1 MRFRLAFVLLL
12 ALATLGAGPARAVD
26 PRPTVESIGERV
38 MCLCGCVAILNHC
51 PHPNCSM
58 QAEERATIQKAID
71 EGKDEPAILQA
82 MVQQYGVKVLAAPP
96 AQGFNLAAWILPGL
110 AVALGLSLVVVIVRK
125 WRRPGPAPAVADSV
139 PEVDPKLLAAV
150 EEEMKESGLVARDSG
165 LGARK

>member
-26 PRPTVESIGERV
+26 PRPTVESIGEHV
-38 MCLCGCVAILNHC
+38 ICLCGCVAILNHC
-51 PHPNCSM
+51 PHLNCSM

-96 AQGFNLAAWILPGL
+96 TQGFNLAAWILPGL
-110 AVALGLSLVVVIVRK
+110 GLVLGLSLVVVIVRR
-125 WRRPGPAPAVADSV
+125 WRGPRLAPAVAETSPD
-139 PEVDPKLLAAV
+139 VDPKLLAAL

-165 LGARK
+165 LEARK

>member
-12 ALATLGAGPARAVD
+12 ALATLGAGPAHAVD
-26 PRPTVESIGERV
+26 PRPTVESIGEHV
-38 MCLCGCVAILNHC
+38 ICLCGCVAILNHC
-51 PHPNCSM
+51 PHLNCSM

-96 AQGFNLAAWILPGL
+96 TQGFNLAAWILPGL
-110 AVALGLSLVVVIVRK
+110 GLVLGLSLVVVIVRR
-125 WRRPGPAPAVADSV
+125 WRGPRLAPAVAETSPD
-139 PEVDPKLLAAV
+139 VDPKLLAAL

-165 LGARK
+165 LEARK

>member
-12 ALATLGAGPARAVD
+12 ALATLGAGPARGVD

-58 QAEERATIQKAID
+58 QAEQRATIQKAID

-110 AVALGLSLVVVIVRK
+110 AVVLGLSLVVVIVRK
-125 WRRPGPAPAVADSV
+125 WRRPEPAPAVADSI
-139 PEVDPKLLAAV
+139 PEVDPKLLAAL